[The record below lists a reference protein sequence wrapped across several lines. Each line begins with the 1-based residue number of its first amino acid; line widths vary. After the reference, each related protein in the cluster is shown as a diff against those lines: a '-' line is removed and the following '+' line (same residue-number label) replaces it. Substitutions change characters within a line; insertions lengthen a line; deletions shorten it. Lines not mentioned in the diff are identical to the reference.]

1 VASLRRKLKPA
12 RNKPA
17 DTCTLCKGPPF
28 ASFQDQRAARLPFAP
43 GGALRHGLHARGLRY
58 RLHRKDLP
66 GRPDLVFP
74 RYRAAILVHGCLWHG
89 HDCPLF
95 KWPATRREF
104 WQAKIEGNRARDAR
118 DLAGLAAAGWRV
130 LVVWECALKGPAR
143 LMLCWLKSYL
153 GWHPT
158 HRTGLYRVPMIRF
171 QNPLDA
177 LGEFDDAYLDLP
189 PTYARRG

>member
-1 VASLRRKLKPA
+1 MVDVLTPEQRRLNMSRIRGKDTKPE
-12 RNKPA
+12 
-17 DTCTLCKGPPF
+17 LV
-28 ASFQDQRAARLPFAP
+28 
-43 GGALRHGLHARGLRY
+43 LRHGLHAMGLRY

-74 RYRAAILVHGCLWHG
+74 RYRAAVLVHGCFWHG

-118 DLAGLAAAGWRV
+118 DLAGLTAAGWRV

-143 LMLCWLKSYL
+143 HPANAALATIASWL
-153 GWHPT
+153 HTNEPT
-158 HRTGLYRVPMIRF
+158 GTVREIYGHRLQPTAPIRF
-171 QNPLDA
+171 PSLNSCGNTGGGADVLDA
-177 LGEFDDAYLDLP
+177 DTGP
-189 PTYARRG
+189 RK